1 VRGPL
6 VMSGYYHDKER
17 TAEAVDADGWMH
29 TGDIGEL
36 DPAGFLKI
44 TDRKKDLLITSGGKN
59 ISPALVEYELQRH
72 PLIGQACA
80 IGDRRK
86 YVAALLVLDPDVAPA
101 WARAHGIEFSS
112 PAELAANAEVL
123 AEIER
128 GVAEANSH
136 LARPEQVRRYVVL
149 GEEWT
154 AQTGELTPSLKRRRP
169 VITQRYAREIAS
181 LYDE

>member
-1 VRGPL
+1 
-6 VMSGYYHDKER
+6 
-17 TAEAVDADGWMH
+17 MH

>member
-1 VRGPL
+1 
-6 VMSGYYHDKER
+6 
-17 TAEAVDADGWMH
+17 MH
-29 TGDIGEL
+29 TGDIGEI
-36 DPAGFLKI
+36 DPDGFLKI

-101 WARAHGIEFSS
+101 WARERGVEFST
-112 PAELAANAEVL
+112 PADLAASPEVA

-128 GVAEANSH
+128 GVAAANSH

-149 GEEWT
+149 PEEWT
-154 AQTGELTPSLKRRRP
+154 ALTGELTPSLKRRRP
-169 VITQRYAREIAS
+169 VILQKYAREIAS